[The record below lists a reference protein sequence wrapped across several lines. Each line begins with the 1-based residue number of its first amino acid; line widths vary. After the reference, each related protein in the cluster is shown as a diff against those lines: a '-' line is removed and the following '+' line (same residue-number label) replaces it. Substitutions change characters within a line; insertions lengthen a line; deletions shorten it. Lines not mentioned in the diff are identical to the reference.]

1 MILWKIAWQNMLK
14 HGRRTLLILFSV
26 ALSVA
31 VILFVDGMVEGLK
44 ENFFKNMLAESG
56 HLQILPA
63 GQEEALD
70 PFDLDLLLDDP
81 DQLIDQ
87 IEEYSE
93 VERAEEVLSFG
104 AMLLADE
111 KNMTIAGYGVSRD
124 TIFFSKPREG
134 LIAGEFLADPKRPG
148 IAVGLRIAELLDLS
162 LGNPLVVLVE
172 DSTGSPWYVEY
183 PVTGIF
189 ETDSREFDENHV
201 FIAHEAAEELLYVPD
216 QTREIRVLLNDQ
228 EAADPLVTKLQ
239 NRGAPFEEV
248 EIKAWEEIHGSFL
261 VLIELFDVFIVFINV
276 FTVIVAA
283 TVITNSILMNVFE
296 RSREYGTLRAIG
308 MKRRQLFGLVL
319 TEGVVQGLVG
329 SLAGLALGIPPVLYF
344 QEHGMHWGEITES
357 LGLGE
362 NFTFAFSVEHLFS
375 ALLAG
380 VLIACAG
387 SLYAG
392 FVSARMSIMDALSAV

>member
-26 ALSVA
+26 GLSVA
-31 VILFVDGMVEGLK
+31 VILFVSGMVEGLK
-44 ENFFKNMLAESG
+44 VNFFKNMLAESG
-56 HLQILPA
+56 HIQILPEGEA
-63 GQEEALD
+63 EALN
-70 PFDLDLLLDDP
+70 PFDLDLLLTSP
-81 DQLIDQ
+81 DELIKKV
-87 IEEYSE
+87 EEYPA
-93 VERAEEVLSFG
+93 VERAEQVLSFG
-104 AMLLADE
+104 AMLLAEE
-111 KNMTIAGYGVSRD
+111 KNMTIAGYGVDPDSH
-124 TIFFSKPREG
+124 FFAKPRVGIIEG
-134 LIAGEFLADPKRPG
+134 NFLADSEVPG
-148 IAVGLRIAELLDLS
+148 IAVSLRISELLDLS
-162 LGNPLVVLVE
+162 LGDPLVVLVE

-189 ETDSREFDENHV
+189 ETDSREFDENHL
-201 FIAHEAAEELLYVPD
+201 FLRHDAAEELLYVPG
-216 QTREIRVLLNDQ
+216 QTREIRVLLKDQ
-228 EAADPLVTKLQ
+228 QAAGPLAAEMQKS
-239 NRGAPFEEV
+239 GGPFAKT

-261 VLIELFDVFIVFINV
+261 VLIELFDLFIIFINL

-319 TEGVVQGLVG
+319 TEGLVQGCVG

-344 QEHGMHWGEITES
+344 QEYGMQWGEITES
-357 LGLGE
+357 LGLGAS
-362 NFTFAFSVEHLFS
+362 FTFAFSVEHMLW
-375 ALLAG
+375 ALVAG

-392 FVSARMSIMDALSAV
+392 LVSARMSIMDALSAV